1 MEFTTKTDACKKKA
15 SIVLTLRP
23 HLKRGV
29 KAGGGPLDD
38 KSLLLHK
45 LFFVIEPLH
54 QDIMSLQQKSLLLL
68 EGNIFWHHK
77 LKLLQENWPS
87 TWDWID
93 LSAFPLG
100 AQWPKNTR
108 ISYVIKIPHQYHFAT
123 TRMRLFSHLS
133 GVDCIFPLLFSGI
146 RSL

>member
-68 EGNIFWHHK
+68 EGNIF
-77 LKLLQENWPS
+77 
-87 TWDWID
+87 
-93 LSAFPLG
+93 
-100 AQWPKNTR
+100 
-108 ISYVIKIPHQYHFAT
+108 
-123 TRMRLFSHLS
+123 
-133 GVDCIFPLLFSGI
+133 
-146 RSL
+146 